1 MFAKPNDPNLTS
13 NGGYDHQADNQYG
26 GNGFD
31 HADSQCGR
39 YGYDHQADNQYDGNG
54 CDHADSQCGR
64 YGYDHQDDVNIMVM
78 DMVKLVVNMVDM
90 DMIIKLT
97 INIVVMNVIIGLMI
111 SMVDVGVIK
120 QVMKDMGS
128 IDALVAIK
136 GTICMVMIA
145 THAIF
150 LEKSSEQ
157 H

>member
-1 MFAKPNDPNLTS
+1 
-13 NGGYDHQADNQYG
+13 
-26 GNGFD
+26 
-31 HADSQCGR
+31 
-39 YGYDHQADNQYDGNG
+39 
-54 CDHADSQCGR
+54 
-64 YGYDHQDDVNIMVM
+64 MVM

-145 THAIF
+145 THAINISGEIIRTT
-150 LEKSSEQ
+150 LTHSSKSKSNS
-157 H
+157 